1 MPKETTSRNLIQIAR
16 LRSGMSQMELA
27 RAAKTSQPAIS
38 AYESGKRSPS
48 VETLTRLLAAA
59 GFELRMQLATPD
71 THDVSRKSAEKLLP
85 KSHVRGHINRER
97 KRLKSNGRGKKS

>member
-1 MPKETTSRNLIQIAR
+1 
-16 LRSGMSQMELA
+16 MSQMELA

-71 THDVSRKSAEKLLP
+71 THDVSRKNAEKLLP
-85 KSHVRGHINRER
+85 KSQVRGHINRER

>member
-1 MPKETTSRNLIQIAR
+1 MPKETASRDLILLAR
-16 LRSGMSQMELA
+16 LRAGMSQVDLA

-71 THDVSRKSAEKLLP
+71 SHDASRKSAERLLP
-85 KSHVRGHINRER
+85 KSQVQGHINRER
-97 KRLKSNGRGKKS
+97 KRLTSNGRGKKT

>member
-1 MPKETTSRNLIQIAR
+1 MAKETASRNLIQMAR
-16 LRSGMSQMELA
+16 IRAGMSQVDLA
-27 RAAKTSQPAIS
+27 RAAKTSQPAVS

-59 GFELRMQLATPD
+59 GFELRMQLAAPD

-85 KSHVRGHINRER
+85 KSQVQGHINRER
-97 KRLKSNGRGKKS
+97 KRLTANERGKKT

>member
-1 MPKETTSRNLIQIAR
+1 MPKEMVSRNLIHIAR
-16 LRSGMSQMELA
+16 LRSGMSQIELA

-71 THDVSRKSAEKLLP
+71 SHDASRKSAEKLLP
-85 KSHVRGHINRER
+85 KPQVQEHINRER
-97 KRLKSNGRGKKS
+97 KRSTSNGRGKKT

>member
-1 MPKETTSRNLIQIAR
+1 MPIETVSRNLIQIAR

-85 KSHVRGHINRER
+85 KSQVRGHINRDR

>member
-1 MPKETTSRNLIQIAR
+1 MPKETASRNLIQIAR

-59 GFELRMQLATPD
+59 GFELRMQLAEPD

-85 KSHVRGHINRER
+85 KSQVRGHINRER
-97 KRLKSNGRGKKS
+97 KRLTSNGRGKKT